1 MAAGL
6 DAPILEVGEG
16 LEGVKSPLPMAHH
29 VPGYIYTSPEV
40 FELEKQEIFLKDW
53 LCVGRVEEIGKPG
66 DYATFRLAGE
76 PLVVARDEQGDI
88 NAFAN
93 VCRHRGVEVAQGQGN
108 LKEFSCPY
116 HGWTYNLK
124 GELLGAPFIKGVKG
138 FDPKTCRLKP
148 VKVDSWG
155 GFLFVNFDTECE
167 SRTDFFGDLLAQT
180 GDLKPERMRL
190 WDKFVVN
197 LECNWKL
204 APENL
209 AGWYHLETLHAT
221 TLGHYTPAE
230 RVSFGLFERGS
241 YTVSYLSGPLAPG
254 GESLFGRIPWLAGRD
269 DTYAFSFYL
278 RPNMNFFTRI
288 DQFLFMIAWP
298 TGPETTEHHIY
309 LMFPEGW
316 FEQPKFAERAQ
327 AYSDWMKAFL
337 QEDIDMVGSLQ
348 RGFKSQGFEPGPMVG
363 LEKPIHHMIN
373 NYLDRMFGSG

>member
-16 LEGVKSPLPMAHH
+16 LEGVKSPLSMAHH

-124 GELLGAPFIKGVKG
+124 GELLGAPFIKGVEG

-167 SRTDFFGDLLAQT
+167 SLTDFFGDLLAQT
-180 GDLKPERMRL
+180 GDLKPGRMRL

-209 AGWYHLETLHAT
+209 ADWYHLETLHAT
-221 TLGHYTPAE
+221 TLGHYTPA
-230 RVSFGLFERGS
+230 VNGGAKL
-241 YTVSYLSGPLAPG
+241 VHPG
-254 GESLFGRIPWLAGRD
+254 GAKLVHLTLCGTRCWGVVPVVHRRD
-269 DTYAFSFYL
+269 P
-278 RPNMNFFTRI
+278 RC
-288 DQFLFMIAWP
+288 
-298 TGPETTEHHIY
+298 
-309 LMFPEGW
+309 
-316 FEQPKFAERAQ
+316 FE
-327 AYSDWMKAFL
+327 
-337 QEDIDMVGSLQ
+337 
-348 RGFKSQGFEPGPMVG
+348 
-363 LEKPIHHMIN
+363 
-373 NYLDRMFGSG
+373 